1 MAKRALVLLVA
12 SLSAFSSHA
21 QTSDRPVKIGV
32 MEDMSG
38 SLSDSTGAGTVAAV
52 QMAIDDFGGSALGR
66 KIEIVSADHQNKADI
81 ATGIARQWYDQ
92 DGVSMIVGLGN
103 SSTALAVQQLARE
116 KKKID
121 IVTAG
126 AASELTNKQCSPSG
140 IHWTYDTYS
149 LAAGTAAGLVKGGQ
163 DTWFFITADYSFGK
177 VLESDTRSIVEKNGG
192 KVLGS
197 VRFPL
202 GASDFA
208 SYLLTAQS
216 SGAKI
221 VAFAS
226 AGGDTVNLIKQSAEF
241 GLAQGKQTTTGLLVF
256 LSDVSALGGKVAA
269 GLKYTTSYSMDADEA
284 SREWADRLAKRYS
297 KTPTMPHAGAYTA
310 TMHYLKAV
318 AAAKTTDTD
327 PVMKAM
333 RETKIND
340 FMVKDGWI
348 REDGRVVRPMLLVEV
363 KQPSEMKGKYDYE
376 KVIARIPG
384 TDTVRPL
391 AESECPLVRKT
402 Q

>member
-21 QTSDRPVKIGV
+21 QASDRPVKIGV

-269 GLKYTTSYSMDADEA
+269 GLKYTTSYSMDADAA

>member
-1 MAKRALVLLVA
+1 MVKGAVILLSA
-12 SLSAFSSHA
+12 SLAAFPA
-21 QTSDRPVKIGV
+21 YGQTAGGPVKIGV

-81 ATGIARQWYDQ
+81 AVGIARQWYDQ

-126 AASELTNKQCSPSG
+126 AASELTNQQCSPSG

-149 LAAGTAAGLVKGGQ
+149 LAAGTAAGLVRGGQ

-177 VLESDTRSIVEKNGG
+177 SLESDTRSIVEKNGG

-202 GASDFA
+202 GAPDFA
-208 SYLLTAQS
+208 SYLVTAQS

-241 GLAQGKQTTTGLLVF
+241 GLGQGKQATTGLLVF
-256 LSDVSALGGKVAA
+256 LSDVNALGGKVAA
-269 GLKYTTSYSMDADEA
+269 GLKYTTSYSMDADAA
-284 SREWADRLAKRYS
+284 SLEWANRFATRYS

-318 AAAKTTDTD
+318 AAAKTTDTE
-327 PVMKAM
+327 PVIKMM
-333 RETKIND
+333 RDTKIND
-340 FMVKDGWI
+340 FMVKDGSI

-363 KQPSEMKGKYDYE
+363 KQPSEMKGKYVYE

-384 TDTVRPL
+384 PDTVRPL
-391 AESECPLVRKT
+391 AESQCPLLKKA